1 MSKGFLLGVVLVLLA
16 ACSTQRKI
24 CPAYQSAFIF
34 DQDALRKKFSYFE
47 NDSTPKVYT
56 ASRNNYLLIPEESY
70 RKKIKSL
77 QTIEMKPV
85 YTVLPDSNSNKKG
98 KGEGDFYKAPE
109 NIDSLL
115 RTQTRDL
122 EAPPE
127 QPKAPVDTATIKK
140 DSVEVDSSYQIT
152 KDKEVRFYRYHWDTL
167 RRRADNLRN
176 KRGEELSAM
185 YKKYA
190 KSNDSAKYRVDN
202 IRLGA
207 EEEMYLWY
215 LRDVLVL
222 PDVRAAIEDEKRAND
237 TTKKAKEEPDT
248 VKKVGFFKSLLGLFK
263 KKLKQDSISTPDS
276 VVREKD
282 DFADEELPDVSDSTV
297 TKPKPKKEKKKKV
310 KKTEKKKDDIKQTP
324 VKEKKKEPAKK
335 EDEDDG
341 F

>member
-1 MSKGFLLGVVLVLLA
+1 MSKGFLAIILFVLIS

-34 DQDALRKKFSYFE
+34 DQEALRKKFSYFE

-56 ASRNNYLLIPEESY
+56 ASRNNYLVIPEQSY
-70 RKKIKSL
+70 RKKLKSL

-85 YTVLPDSNSNKKG
+85 YTVLPDTSAEKKG

-115 RTQTRDL
+115 RTQTRDV
-122 EAPPE
+122 EAPSE
-127 QPKAPVDTATIKK
+127 APKAMDSAVVAKK

-167 RRRADNLRN
+167 RRRTENLRG
-176 KRGEELSAM
+176 KKGEELSTL
-185 YKKYA
+185 YKKYQ

-202 IRLGA
+202 IRYRSEQELY
-207 EEEMYLWY
+207 MWY

-222 PDVRAAIEDEKRAND
+222 PDVRAAMEEEKRAKD
-237 TTKKAKEEPDT
+237 TTRRIKNEPDT
-248 VKKVGFFKSLLGLFK
+248 VKKVGFFKGLKGLFK
-263 KKLKQDSISTPDS
+263 RKPKSDSTDVAESVSTEEEILEEDADAEVALPDS
-276 VVREKD
+276 VV
-282 DFADEELPDVSDSTV
+282 
-297 TKPKPKKEKKKKV
+297 TKKTKKRKKRNKSPEPKKENPKPIKEKKK
-310 KKTEKKKDDIKQTP
+310 DP
-324 VKEKKKEPAKK
+324 VKK

>member
-1 MSKGFLLGVVLVLLA
+1 MSKGFLVIVVFVLIS

-34 DQDALRKKFSYFE
+34 DQEALRKKFSYFE
-47 NDSTPKVYT
+47 HDSTPKVYT
-56 ASRNNYLLIPEESY
+56 ASRNNYLVIPEQSY
-70 RKKIKSL
+70 RKKLKSL

-85 YTVLPDSNSNKKG
+85 YTVLPDTSAEKKG

-115 RTQTRDL
+115 RTQTRDV

-127 QPKAPVDTATIKK
+127 TPKAMDSAVVAKK

-167 RRRADNLRN
+167 RRRTENLRG
-176 KRGEELSAM
+176 KKGEELSSL
-185 YKKYA
+185 YKKYQ

-202 IRLGA
+202 IHYRSEQELY
-207 EEEMYLWY
+207 MWY

-222 PDVRAAIEDEKRAND
+222 PDVRAAMEEEKRAKD
-237 TTKKAKEEPDT
+237 TTRRIKNEPDT
-248 VKKVGFFKSLLGLFK
+248 VKKVGFFKGLKGLFK
-263 KKLKQDSISTPDS
+263 RKPKSDSTDVAESVPTEEEILEEDADAEVALPDS
-276 VVREKD
+276 VV
-282 DFADEELPDVSDSTV
+282 
-297 TKPKPKKEKKKKV
+297 TKKTKKRKKKNKSPEPKKENPKPIKEKKK
-310 KKTEKKKDDIKQTP
+310 DP
-324 VKEKKKEPAKK
+324 VKK

>member
-1 MSKGFLLGVVLVLLA
+1 MSKGFLAIVVFVLIS

-34 DQDALRKKFSYFE
+34 DQEALRKKFSYFE

-56 ASRNNYLLIPEESY
+56 ASRNNYLVIPEQSY
-70 RKKIKSL
+70 RKKLKSL

-85 YTVLPDSNSNKKG
+85 YTVLPDTSAEKKG

-127 QPKAPVDTATIKK
+127 TPKAMDSAVVAKK

-167 RRRADNLRN
+167 RRRTENLRG
-176 KRGEELSAM
+176 KKGEELSSL
-185 YKKYA
+185 YKKYQ

-202 IRLGA
+202 IRYRSEQELY
-207 EEEMYLWY
+207 MWY

-222 PDVRAAIEDEKRAND
+222 PDVRAAMEEEKRAKD
-237 TTKKAKEEPDT
+237 TTRRIKDEPDT
-248 VKKVGFFKSLLGLFK
+248 VKKVGFFKGLKGLFK
-263 KKLKQDSISTPDS
+263 KKPKSDSTNVAESVPTEEEEESLDENTDPVVVDS
-276 VVREKD
+276 VVTKKKKRKKK
-282 DFADEELPDVSDSTV
+282 SKSTEP
-297 TKPKPKKEKKKKV
+297 KKENPKPIKEKKKDPV
-310 KKTEKKKDDIKQTP
+310 KKE
-324 VKEKKKEPAKK
+324 

>member
-1 MSKGFLLGVVLVLLA
+1 MSKGFLVIVVFVLIS

-34 DQDALRKKFSYFE
+34 DQEALIKKFSYFE

-56 ASRNNYLLIPEESY
+56 ASRNNYLVIPEQSY
-70 RKKIKSL
+70 RKKLKSL

-85 YTVLPDSNSNKKG
+85 YTVLPDTSAEKKG

-115 RTQTRDL
+115 RTQTRDV

-127 QPKAPVDTATIKK
+127 TPKAMDSAVVAKK

-167 RRRADNLRN
+167 RRRTENLRG
-176 KRGEELSAM
+176 KKGEELSSL
-185 YKKYA
+185 YKKYQ

-202 IRLGA
+202 IHYRSEQELY
-207 EEEMYLWY
+207 MWY

-222 PDVRAAIEDEKRAND
+222 PDVRAAMEEEKRAKD
-237 TTKKAKEEPDT
+237 TTRRIKNEPDT
-248 VKKVGFFKSLLGLFK
+248 VKKVGFFKGLKGLFK
-263 KKLKQDSISTPDS
+263 RKPKSDSTDVAESVPTEEEILEEDADAEVPLPDS
-276 VVREKD
+276 VV
-282 DFADEELPDVSDSTV
+282 
-297 TKPKPKKEKKKKV
+297 TKKTKKRKKKNKSPEPKKENPKPIKEKKK
-310 KKTEKKKDDIKQTP
+310 DP
-324 VKEKKKEPAKK
+324 VKK